1 MRPVW
6 MVTLTLASAAVPSVA
21 QVVPADMP
29 TWADS
34 DFRHSPQ
41 FSGYDY
47 ESLSPGMAIADFDGD
62 GWDDVAVEIKSR
74 DGLQR
79 GLALIHYADGSV
91 HILGAGQ
98 NVGDGK
104 DEIRDWG
111 VIFLRHHT
119 AAIRVSWAFTPGGS
133 LTWDGHDYRWAP
145 GQ

>member
-1 MRPVW
+1 MKLAW
-6 MVTLTLASAAVPSVA
+6 MVTLTLISTAVPSAA

-29 TWADS
+29 AWADS

-47 ESLSPGMAIADFDGD
+47 ESLSPGMALADFDGD
-62 GWDDVAVEIKSR
+62 GWDDVAIEIKSR

-79 GLALIHYADGSV
+79 GLALIHYVDGSV

-104 DEIRDWG
+104 DEIRDWS
-111 VIFLRHHT
+111 VFYLRHHK
-119 AAIRVSWAFTPGGS
+119 AAIWVSRAFAPGGS
-133 LTWDGHDYRWAP
+133 LSWDGQVYRWVP

>member
-1 MRPVW
+1 MKAVL
-6 MVTLTLASAAVPSVA
+6 VATLALVGTAAPTVAQIRPADVPS
-21 QVVPADMP
+21 
-29 TWADS
+29 WADS

-47 ESLSPGMAIADFDGD
+47 GSLSPGMALADFDGD
-62 GWDDVAVEIKSR
+62 GWDDVAVEVKSR

-79 GLALIHYADGSV
+79 GLALIHYVDGSV

-104 DEIRDWG
+104 DEIRDWS
-111 VIFLRHHT
+111 VFYLRHHK
-119 AAIRVSWAFTPGGS
+119 AAIWVNRAFAPGGS
-133 LTWDGHDYRWAP
+133 LSWDGKVYRWAP